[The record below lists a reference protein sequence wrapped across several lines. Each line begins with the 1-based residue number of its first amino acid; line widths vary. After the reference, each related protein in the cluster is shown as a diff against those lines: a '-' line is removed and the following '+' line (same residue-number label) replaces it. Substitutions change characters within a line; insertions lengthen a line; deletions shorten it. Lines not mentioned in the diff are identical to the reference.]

1 MIKIY
6 QKEIDDG
13 IGELVKSTASVAY
26 CSEATVHTGDIVAA
40 QEIISDKEVLNK
52 VLAENKDQIDLHY
65 LESVLVS
72 TGWNKNDD
80 VFMAEAT
87 WAARNTPEDKQ
98 FNYGHDENDIIGH
111 ITGSYVL
118 TKDGKAVADDDDLAR
133 PDEFDI
139 ITQAVLYNSWTEEEN
154 RDRMKNII
162 AEIKEGKWY
171 VSMECLFAGFDYALL
186 NEEGNAKV
194 LARGEDSAFLTKHLR
209 AYGGSGEYEGYK
221 IGRALRNISF
231 SGKGLVAKPANPR
244 SVILNSKSTATFN
257 FKESDSK
264 FQIGD
269 FKMSDT
275 SLLEKQLEDVKA
287 QLSQAK
293 SENEAIKAQIEE
305 AKDKEFASKVEAYE
319 AAADQSQATISELEE
334 SIKSTLAKVAELED
348 ALAQSNQQLAE
359 AKEHMEDMKKKE
371 KMEKRKASLAEAG
384 LEEDEVEESIANFDA
399 LNDEAFEA
407 VVAMMKKKMAMKHMK
422 KKEEEE
428 AMMMKKKPM
437 AEEDAE
443 AAMPP
448 ALKEALEKKKKEKE
462 AKADEEEV
470 TAEDFDAM
478 QTSEA
483 TLIESDDYDEVEA
496 TRASVAAW
504 FENNRISK

>member
-1 MIKIY
+1 MIKIF

-13 IGELVKSTASVAY
+13 IGDLVKSTASVAY

-40 QEIISDKEVLNK
+40 KEIISDKEVLNK

-65 LESVLVS
+65 IESVLVS
-72 TGWNKNDD
+72 CGWNKNDD
-80 VFMAEAT
+80 VFMPEPT

-98 FNYGHDENDIIGH
+98 FNFMHDENDIIGH

-139 ITQAVLYNSWTEEEN
+139 ITQAVLYNSWTGEEN

-162 AEIKEGKWY
+162 AEMNEGKWY

-186 NEEGNAKV
+186 NEEGDAKV

-209 AYGGSGEYEGYK
+209 AYGGSGQYEGYK
-221 IGRALRNISF
+221 VGRALKNISF
-231 SGKGLVAKPANPR
+231 SGKGLVSKPANPR
-244 SVILNSKSTATFN
+244 SVILNNKSTAKFN
-257 FKESDSK
+257 FNESDSK

-305 AKDKEFASKVEAYE
+305 AKDKEFASKVEVYE
-319 AAADQSQATISELEE
+319 SEANQSQATITELED
-334 SIKSTLAKVAELED
+334 SIKSTQARVAELED
-348 ALAQSNQQLAE
+348 SLASSQSELAE
-359 AKEHMEDMKKKE
+359 AMKEMDEMKKKE

-384 LEEDEVEESIANFDA
+384 LNEEEVEESIANFDA
-399 LNDEAFEA
+399 LSEEAFDA
-407 VVAMMKKKMAMKHMK
+407 IVAMMKKKEDEKAMKD
-422 KKEEEE
+422 
-428 AMMMKKKPM
+428 KPM

-448 ALKEALEKKKKEKE
+448 ALKEALEKKKDKE
-462 AKADEEEV
+462 AKADEVEEEV
-470 TAEDFDAM
+470 TAEDFEGV

-483 TLIESDDYDEVEA
+483 TLVESDEYDEVEA

-504 FENNRISK
+504 FDNNRISK